1 MSNMR
6 TILTIIGL
14 LIAVECSAQ
23 TLAVSPG
30 VSYGRFYDIRRAEG
44 HFDKEYNPQFG
55 YSFGIEMKDIALDTV
70 IKVGFAV
77 TYQNYGG
84 DFYTRNGGQGG
95 SAYDEGEIT
104 KDILGLEFYPINF
117 RLIKKLRLSLGVSLN
132 ALLNYKMSGNRN
144 SWIMGTSP
152 SAPPNSGTTELN
164 DIDGLVKPYYWGLN
178 SCVGYEFE
186 IGKIIIEP
194 RYNFYVGL
202 SEEFDRLQA
211 GTKSM
216 RQSIQLSIGYKIK

>member
-1 MSNMR
+1 MLRHHTRNVMSNMR

-23 TLAVSPG
+23 TLAVTPG
-30 VSYGRFYDIRRAEG
+30 VSYGRFYDTRKAEG

-84 DFYTRNGGQGG
+84 DFYTRDGGQGG

-132 ALLNYKMSGNRN
+132 ALLNYKMSGNHN
-144 SWIMGTSP
+144 
-152 SAPPNSGTTELN
+152 GTTELN

-202 SEEFDRLQA
+202 SKEFDKLQA
-211 GTKSM
+211 ETKSM